1 MKTLKPG
8 ATLHRSLS
16 FERAAINDEART
28 VELAFSSE
36 EPYSR
41 WWGIEV
47 LDHSPQSVRLGRL
60 AKGGPLLMDHDT
72 RDHVGVIESVQIGA
86 DRVGRAVV
94 RFGKSAR
101 AEEVWQDVK
110 DGIRRNVSVGYQIH
124 HAQLVDK
131 RGEDDDTYRVDDWEP
146 FEVSLVAVP
155 ADATV
160 GVGRAA
166 RMDGEESPVVELEE
180 RTAAEPQSAIP
191 DGEGITAAEPT
202 ESTEQPQIKEHEMS
216 EINVQEHE
224 QRGADAVRKQVQE
237 IIAIGEQYKATDLA
251 AQCVREGKSVE
262 EFKAALLERM
272 STKPTAADVP
282 LSQKEARE
290 YSYARAISAALDAAE
305 GRDAKGLEAE
315 VSEELRRQLP
325 SSYKQRG
332 GIMIPLSLQRS
343 AIATSLYNTA
353 GKGAEA
359 VFTEAGDLIEL
370 LRNRSVAAELGARI
384 MSGLQGPVSFPKQAT
399 ANSAYWMPENDGTDV
414 TLGNAT
420 LSSVGLTPKTLQAS
434 TAYSRQLLAQAIF
447 DVEQFIRADLAAVHA
462 LAWDKAVLHGAGASN
477 EPDGLYHLSG
487 VNAVAMGGVPTFGK
501 LVDMVTEV
509 AKDNA
514 LAGSLAFVTTPG
526 MAGKLSQTVIAA
538 STDTRMI
545 WGGSLT
551 DGLVAGYRGVA
562 TNQVSA
568 VLGGGSNEHGI
579 LFGNWEEIMIGL
591 WGAMEIVVDPYALK
605 KQGMVEIT
613 SFQLVDIAARHAES
627 FCKAT
632 GATLS

>member
-8 ATLHRSLS
+8 ATLHRSFS
-16 FERAAINDEART
+16 VERAAINDEART

-36 EPYSR
+36 EPYDR
-41 WWGIEV
+41 WWGREI
-47 LDHSPQSVRLGRL
+47 LDHSPQSIRLNRL
-60 AKGGPLLMDHDT
+60 AKGGPLLMDHDA

-110 DGIRRNVSVGYQIH
+110 DGIRRNVSVGYQVHRATLIE
-124 HAQLVDK
+124 K
-131 RGEDDDTYRVDDWEP
+131 GEDIDVYRVDDWEP
-146 FEVSLVAVP
+146 FEVSMVAVP

-160 GVGRAA
+160 GVGRSADA
-166 RMDGEESPVVELEE
+166 IDSESPVVEVEAP
-180 RTAAEPQSAIP
+180 AAEP
-191 DGEGITAAEPT
+191 EKTEPIT
-202 ESTEQPQIKEHEMS
+202 ESETKEHKMTQEMT
-216 EINVQEHE
+216 VKEHE
-224 QRGADAVRKQVQE
+224 QRGADAVRKQVAE
-237 IIAIGEQYKATDLA
+237 IIAIGEAYKATDLA
-251 AQCVREGKSVE
+251 AQYVREGKSVE
-262 EFKAALLERM
+262 DFKAALIERM
-272 STKPTAADVP
+272 STKPLAADVQ
-282 LSQKEARE
+282 LSKKEARE
-290 YSYARAISAALDAAE
+290 YSYARAINAALDMVE
-305 GRDAKGLEAE
+305 GRAGSGIEAE

-325 SSYKQRG
+325 ASYKSRG
-332 GIMIPLSLQRS
+332 GIMVPLSLQRA
-343 AIATSLYNTA
+343 AISTALYNTA

-384 MSGLQGPVSFPKQAT
+384 LSGLQGPVSFPKQSG
-399 ANSAYWMPENDGTDV
+399 ANTGYWVAENSGSDV
-414 TLGNAT
+414 TPGNAA
-420 LSSVGLTPKTLQAS
+420 LASVGLTPKTLQAS
-434 TAYSRQLLAQAIF
+434 TAYSRQLLAQATF
-447 DVEQFIRADLAAVHA
+447 DVENFIRGDLAQVHA

-487 VNAVAMGGVPTFGK
+487 VNSVAMGGVPTFGK

-526 MAGKLSQTVIAA
+526 MAGKLSQTVVAA

-551 DGLVAGYRGVA
+551 DGQVAGYRGIA
-562 TNQVSA
+562 SNQVSA
-568 VLGGGSNEHGI
+568 VLGGGNNEHGI
-579 LFGNWEEIMIGL
+579 LFGNWEEILIGL
-591 WGAMEIVVDPYALK
+591 WGALEIVVDPYALK
-605 KQGMVEIT
+605 KQGMIEIT

-632 GATLS
+632 GATIA

>member
-1 MKTLKPG
+1 
-8 ATLHRSLS
+8 
-16 FERAAINDEART
+16 
-28 VELAFSSE
+28 
-36 EPYSR
+36 
-41 WWGIEV
+41 
-47 LDHSPQSVRLGRL
+47 
-60 AKGGPLLMDHDT
+60 
-72 RDHVGVIESVQIGA
+72 
-86 DRVGRAVV
+86 
-94 RFGKSAR
+94 
-101 AEEVWQDVK
+101 
-110 DGIRRNVSVGYQIH
+110 
-124 HAQLVDK
+124 
-131 RGEDDDTYRVDDWEP
+131 
-146 FEVSLVAVP
+146 
-155 ADATV
+155 
-160 GVGRAA
+160 
-166 RMDGEESPVVELEE
+166 
-180 RTAAEPQSAIP
+180 
-191 DGEGITAAEPT
+191 
-202 ESTEQPQIKEHEMS
+202 MS
-216 EINVQEHE
+216 EINVKEHE
-224 QRGADAVRKQVQE
+224 QRGAEAVRKQVQE

-251 AQCVREGKSVE
+251 AQYVREGKGVE
-262 EFKAALLERM
+262 EFKAALIERM

-282 LSQKEARE
+282 MSQKEAKE
-290 YSYARAISAALDAAE
+290 YSYARAISAALDMVE
-305 GRDAKGLEAE
+305 GREAKGLEAE

-325 SSYKQRG
+325 ASYKQRG
-332 GIMIPLSLQRS
+332 GIMIPLSLQRA

-359 VFTEAGDLIEL
+359 VFTEAGDLIDL
-370 LRNRSVAAELGARI
+370 LRNRSVAVELGARVL
-384 MSGLQGPVSFPKQAT
+384 SGLQGPVSFPKQAT

-447 DVEQFIRADLAAVHA
+447 DVEQFIRNDLAAVHA

-487 VNAVAMGGVPTFGK
+487 VNSVAMGGVPTFGK

-514 LAGSLAFVTTPG
+514 LRGSLAFVTTPG
-526 MAGKLSQTVIAA
+526 MAGKLSQTVIA
-538 STDTRMI
+538 SNTDTRMI